1 MVKNA
6 ASCRAK
12 ERERERGCVCVR
24 EREGIERGVRRRR
37 RADVPADGRTDE
49 GGG

>member
-1 MVKNA
+1 VKNV

-12 ERERERGCVCVR
+12 KRERERGER

-37 RADVPADGRTDE
+37 RRADVPADGRRPDE